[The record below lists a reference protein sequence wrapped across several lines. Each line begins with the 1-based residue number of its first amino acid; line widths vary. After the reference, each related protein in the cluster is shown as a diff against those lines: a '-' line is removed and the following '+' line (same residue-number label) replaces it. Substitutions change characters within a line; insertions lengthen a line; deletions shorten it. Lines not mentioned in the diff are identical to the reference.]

1 MSPIAGPFDCAHA
14 GRMEHGLA
22 ATRAFHRPP
31 LSKWLV
37 PLMLLA
43 VLAVFDSL
51 HDFIARRADGQPVSV
66 LTEMAGALLYWG
78 SCFALLP
85 PIILLVEKVGLDF
98 RRRRT
103 LIVMV
108 IAGLA
113 FTYVHT
119 AIYATAAFLPHTG
132 KTYQQRFFLDL
143 EYDFALEYLIFSVFI
158 LSAYLMHHA
167 AEEQEKEIRA
177 SELETSLVDARLRA
191 IEGQLNPHFFFN
203 TLQSISVLAYA
214 GELDS
219 VVEMLGRLSSL
230 LRASLDRNRPQFIA
244 LAKELEFIDSY
255 LAIHRL
261 TFGARLHVE
270 NRIDL
275 DAREAAVPAML
286 LQPLVENSIVHGV
299 SVQPGAAIIRIDAGR
314 AGDRLLIDVAD
325 NGPGFQA
332 RPGGSTGVG
341 LSATVSRLRLLF
353 GDDWSIDC
361 GASDLGGASVRL
373 RLPFARVVTHS

>member
-1 MSPIAGPFDCAHA
+1 
-14 GRMEHGLA
+14 MELGFPGA
-22 ATRAFHRPP
+22 RVSHRPP
-31 LSKWLV
+31 RSKWLV
-37 PLMLLA
+37 PLTLLA
-43 VLAVFDSL
+43 LLAVFDSL
-51 HDFIARRADGQPVSV
+51 HDFLARRADGQPISV
-66 LTEMAGALLYWG
+66 LTELMGMLLYWG
-78 SCFALLP
+78 SCFVLLL
-85 PIILLVEKVGLDF
+85 PIILLVEKIGLDF

-103 LIVMV
+103 LAVLA

-113 FTYVHT
+113 FTYVHC
-119 AIYATAAFLPHTG
+119 AIYAIAPFPPHTT

-143 EYDFALEYLIFSVFI
+143 EFDFALEYLIFSVFV
-158 LSAYLMHHA
+158 LSAYLMQHA
-167 AEEQEKEIRA
+167 AEERAKEIRA
-177 SELETSLVDARLRA
+177 SELEASLADARLRA

-214 GELDS
+214 GELDR

-230 LRASLDRNRPQFIA
+230 LRVSLDRNRPQFIA
-244 LAKELEFIDSY
+244 LAKELEFIDGY
-255 LAIHRL
+255 LAIHQL
-261 TFGARLHVE
+261 TLGARLQVE
-270 NRIDL
+270 KRIDL

-361 GASDLGGASVRL
+361 GVSDLGGASVHL
-373 RLPFARVVTHS
+373 RLPFARIATYP